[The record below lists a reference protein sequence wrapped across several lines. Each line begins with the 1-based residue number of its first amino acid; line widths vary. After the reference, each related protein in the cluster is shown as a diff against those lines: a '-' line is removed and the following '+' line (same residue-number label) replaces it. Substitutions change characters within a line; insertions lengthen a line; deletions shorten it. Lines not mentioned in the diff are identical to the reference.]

1 VSRFTNSEL
10 EYLRTSSEDGQR
22 ANLTIIGGDGSFR
35 IVPVRIAYDE
45 AEDAIE
51 IAAPEALH
59 VGINLPPVDVPEVE
73 LIVDDLASIEP
84 WKPRGVEM
92 SGAAEA
98 LTSPPRIRIRPEA
111 VRSWG
116 L

>member
-1 VSRFTNSEL
+1 MPRFNQAQL

-22 ANLTIIGGDGSFR
+22 ANLTIAGKDGDFR
-35 IVPVRIAYDE
+35 VVPVRIAYDE
-45 AEDAIE
+45 TEDAIE

-84 WKPRGVEM
+84 WQPRGVEI

-98 LTSPPRIRIRPEA
+98 LTAPPRIRIRPDA

>member
-1 VSRFTNSEL
+1 MSRFTRSEL
-10 EYLRTSSEDGQR
+10 EYLRTSSEEGQR
-22 ANLTIIGGDGSFR
+22 ANLAITGGDGSFR
-35 IVPVRIAYDE
+35 IVPVRIAYLE

-59 VGINLPPVDVPEVE
+59 VGINLPPADVAEVE
-73 LIVDDLASIEP
+73 LVVDDLKSIEP
-84 WKPRGVEM
+84 WKPRGVEV

-98 LTSPPRIRIRPEA
+98 LTSPPRIRIRPAA

>member
-1 VSRFTNSEL
+1 VSRFTKSEL

-22 ANLTIIGGDGSFR
+22 ANLTILGKDGSFR
-35 IVPVRIAYDE
+35 IVPVRIVYDK

-59 VGINLPPVDVPEVE
+59 VGINLPAVGIPFLE
-73 LIVDDLASIEP
+73 LVVDDLASIEP

-92 SGAAEA
+92 SGNAEA